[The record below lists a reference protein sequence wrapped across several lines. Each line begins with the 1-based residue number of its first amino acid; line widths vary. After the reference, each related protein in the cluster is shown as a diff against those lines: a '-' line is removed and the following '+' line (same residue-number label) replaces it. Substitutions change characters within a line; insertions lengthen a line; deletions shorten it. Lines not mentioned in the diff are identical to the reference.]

1 METPGAFQL
10 VFAALVVTMGYA
22 VRGTAGFGGQA
33 VAVPLMALVLPLTSV
48 VAAVA
53 VLTTLSSIGHFR
65 RHRERVVWREIVLL
79 APYTVAGV
87 AVGIYVLN
95 RVDVPTLT
103 KAFGVFV
110 IAYACFTI
118 VTASR
123 PLRVPAGVLKPLG
136 AVLSVLAGLAGA
148 LFGAAAG
155 PLYAIY
161 LNALAMEKDSFR
173 VTITTV
179 LAVLAMSR
187 VTGYLALGLYD
198 RFTLLLIA
206 CGLPLMMLGSHIGYR
221 LAGRLDQHMF
231 NRVVA
236 ALLLVSGTALILK

>member
-1 METPGAFQL
+1 METPGALQL
-10 VFAALVVTMGYA
+10 AFAALVVTLGYA

-33 VAVPLMALVLPLTSV
+33 VAVPLMALVLPLPSV

-65 RHRERVVWREIVLL
+65 RHRDRVVWREILLL
-79 APYTVAGV
+79 APWTVAGV
-87 AVGIYVLN
+87 AAGIYVLN
-95 RVDVPTLT
+95 QVDVPTLT

-110 IAYACFTI
+110 LGYACFTI

-123 PLRVPAGVLKPLG
+123 PLRVPARILKPFG
-136 AVLSVLAGLAGA
+136 IVLSVLAGMAGA

-161 LNALAMEKDSFR
+161 LNALALEKDSFR

-187 VTGYLALGLYD
+187 VAGYASLGLYD
-198 RFTLLLIA
+198 GFVLLLIA
-206 CGLPLMMLGSHIGYR
+206 GGLPLMMLGSHIGFR

-236 ALLLVSGTALILK
+236 VLLLVSGTALILK